1 MAWLLLLGAGLLEI
15 VWAIALK
22 QADGFSRL
30 WPSIVGIS
38 AAWVSFALLALSLRS
53 LPAGSAYAI
62 WTGIGI
68 VGVAVVGIVA
78 LDESSSLARLGL
90 LTLILAGVIG
100 LKLVD
105 H

>member
-1 MAWLLLLGAGLLEI
+1 MAWLLLLAAGLLEI

-22 QADGFSRL
+22 EAHGFSRL

-38 AAWVSFALLALSLRS
+38 AAWVSFALLALALRS
-53 LPAGSAYAI
+53 LPAGSAYAV

-78 LDESSSLARLGL
+78 LDESSSLVRIGL
-90 LTLILAGVIG
+90 LALILTGVIG
-100 LKLVD
+100 LKLVEE
-105 H
+105 

>member
-22 QADGFSRL
+22 QAHGFSRL

-78 LDESSSLARLGL
+78 LDESSSPARLGL

>member
-1 MAWLLLLGAGLLEI
+1 MAWLLLIAAGLLEI

-22 QADGFSRL
+22 EAHGFSRL

-53 LPAGSAYAI
+53 LPAGTAYAV

-78 LDESSSLARLGL
+78 LDESSSLARVGL
-90 LTLILAGVIG
+90 LALILTGVIG
-100 LKLVD
+100 LKLVEE
-105 H
+105 